1 MNGSIVVSGVGKAYR
16 QWTSEWLRMAS
27 WIGLPAKPSS
37 ETWVLRDV
45 SFSIQPGESV
55 GIVGKNGAGKSTLL
69 KLITGTTPPSEGVIQ
84 RSGVIAAILELGMG
98 FNTDLTGRQNV
109 FHSAG
114 LMGYSQAKIEAAMSD
129 IEAFADIGE
138 YFDKPVRVYSSGM
151 QSRVAFA
158 VATAFRPDVLIVDEA
173 LSVGDAYFQAKCFE
187 RIARYKAEGM
197 TFILVTHSVGDVV
210 KHCDRAIYIS
220 RGRMVRDGS
229 PREVTNLYLD
239 ELFGRA
245 DLRIQPEVEGVQVLA
260 PTAQDVFHERPGYRK
275 EEHRW
280 GSGEAK
286 IVDFMVSA
294 GGERYPHAIRSGQK
308 TTFTFTVRFD
318 APCENVVPG
327 FLLKTVEGHFIYG
340 TNSLTAAGV
349 DGLLPVAAG
358 DLYTFRFELP
368 MLLNEGIYL
377 ASLGVSSGGSIHE
390 LEALDRRYDAILVS
404 VQSSRAFSGL
414 VDLQAK
420 FSIGEYAHGH
430 A

>member
-1 MNGSIVVSGVGKAYR
+1 
-16 QWTSEWLRMAS
+16 MAS
-27 WIGLPAKPSS
+27 WVGFPSKPRS

-69 KLITGTTPPSEGVIQ
+69 KLITGTTQPSEGTIE
-84 RSGVIAAILELGMG
+84 RSGTIAAILELGMG
-98 FNTDLTGRQNV
+98 FNPDLTGRQNT

-114 LMGYSQAKIEAAMSD
+114 LMGHSQAKIEAAMAD

-158 VATAFRPDVLIVDEA
+158 VATAFRPDILIVDEA

-187 RIARYKAEGM
+187 RIARYKSEGM

-220 RGRMVRDGS
+220 RGRVVRDGS

-245 DLRIQPEVEGVQVLA
+245 DSRVQPEVEVEQVLV
-260 PTAQDVFHERPGYRK
+260 PTRHDVFHERPGYRK

-280 GSGEAK
+280 GGGGAK

-294 GGERYPHAIRSGQK
+294 GGERYPHTIRSGQNAAFV
-308 TTFTFTVRFD
+308 FTARFD
-318 APCENVVPG
+318 EAFDSVVPG
-327 FLLKTVEGHFIYG
+327 FLLKTVEGHFVYG
-340 TNSLTAAGV
+340 TNSVAAAGV
-349 DGLLPVAAG
+349 EGVLPVSVG
-358 DLYTFRFELP
+358 DVYTFRFELP
-368 MLLNEGIYL
+368 MHVNEGVYL
-377 ASLGVSSGGSIHE
+377 VSLGLSSGESPHE
-390 LEALDRRYDAILVS
+390 LQPLDRRYDSILVS
-404 VQSSRAFSGL
+404 VQAGRAFSGL

-420 FSIGEYAHGH
+420 FSIGEYTHG
-430 A
+430 

>member
-1 MNGSIVVSGVGKAYR
+1 MSGSIAVTNVGKAYR
-16 QWTSEWLRMAS
+16 QWSSEWLRMAS
-27 WIGLPAKPSS
+27 WIGIPAKPRT
-37 ETWVLRDV
+37 ETWVLRNV
-45 SFSIQPGESV
+45 SFSIRPGEAV

-69 KLITGTTPPSEGVIQ
+69 KLITGTTQPSEGAID
-84 RSGVIAAILELGMG
+84 RRGAIAAILELGMG
-98 FNTDLTGRQNV
+98 FNPDLTGRQNT

-114 LMGYSQAKIEAAMSD
+114 LMGHSQAKIEAAMAD

-187 RIARYKAEGM
+187 RIARYKSEGM

-210 KHCDRAIYIS
+210 KHCDRALYIS
-220 RGRMVRDGS
+220 RGRLVRDGS

-239 ELFGRA
+239 ELFGRS
-245 DLRIQPEVEGVQVLA
+245 DSRINRDAEDEQVLV
-260 PTAQDVFHERPGYRK
+260 PTDQDVFHERPGYRK

-280 GSGEAK
+280 GNGGAK

-294 GGERYPHAIRSGQK
+294 GGECYPHTIRSGQK
-308 TTFTFTVRFD
+308 TTFTFTARFD
-318 APCENVVPG
+318 RAFDSVVPG
-327 FLLKTVEGHFIYG
+327 FLLKTVEGHFVYG
-340 TNSLTAAGV
+340 TNSVTAAGS
-349 DGLLPVAAG
+349 DGLLPVGIG

-368 MLLNEGIYL
+368 LLVNEGIYL
-377 ASLGVSSGGSIHE
+377 VSVGLSSGESVHE
-390 LEALDRRYDAILVS
+390 LEPLDRRYDAILLT
-404 VQSSRAFSGL
+404 VQAGRVFSGL

-420 FSIGEYAHGH
+420 FSIGEYKHG
-430 A
+430 